1 MVCRAWPSHPLNVIN
16 GDRCLPHQPLC
27 PGQNGASLTTDPGC
41 WGNPLAGISCGS
53 VGRSMPPPDD
63 TAQTQQPIQFR
74 RGRCRD
80 ITVSLIVLGNLRRLH
95 AWREYPRASFRRL
108 EPPATLTHF
117 GGDPPACSAGPGPK
131 VYILTQQLVP
141 VIVGCA
147 YFICLS
153 LSISHYRRRSEAPS
167 GSPG

>member
-1 MVCRAWPSHPLNVIN
+1 MTPPKHSNPYSSAEGGAVILLSHSLYWVICAVCTRGVNTPV
-16 GDRCLPHQPLC
+16 PHSGGWNPQP
-27 PGQNGASLTTDPGC
+27 P
-41 WGNPLAGISCGS
+41 
-53 VGRSMPPPDD
+53 
-63 TAQTQQPIQFR
+63 
-74 RGRCRD
+74 
-80 ITVSLIVLGNLRRLH
+80 SLISAG
-95 AWREYPRASFRRL
+95 
-108 EPPATLTHF
+108 T
-117 GGDPPACSAGPGPK
+117 PPACSAGPGPK